1 MEIHARNVNDG
12 FAQALHLLVKEG
24 EKAHSRNGDVVVL
37 PEPIIIS
44 YSHPWE
50 RVLFSPMRNANPFFH
65 LMESLWMLR
74 GRNDL
79 RWPAYFNSRFSQ
91 YSDDNVKLHGAYG
104 HRWRLWFDVDQL
116 AVIIDTLK
124 KDAES
129 RRCVL
134 QIWSAKGDL
143 VSHDGEGGPA
153 SRDLPCNTQ
162 VYFSIRNR
170 QLHMTVCNRS
180 NDVIWGAF
188 GANAVHFSIL
198 MEYMAAMIGVP
209 MGIYTQF
216 SNNLH
221 LYPETLAAMGCDART
236 LAANVLR
243 TDRYIFDTH
252 SYPLIADTT
261 TWDREL
267 QLFLVDPLQKM
278 VCSNPFFTDVAQP
291 VYAAWR
297 KRKERLGSGLD
308 EAASIKAEDWLVA
321 CVDWITRKEAQHGR

>member
-12 FAQALHLLVKEG
+12 FAQALHLLTAKG
-24 EKAHSRNGDVVVL
+24 EAAHSRNGDVIVL
-37 PEPIIIS
+37 PEPIMIS

-65 LMESLWMLR
+65 LMESLWMLG

-91 YSDDNVKLHGAYG
+91 YSDDKIRLHGAYG
-104 HRWRLWFDVDQL
+104 HRWRVWFDVDQL
-116 AVIIDTLK
+116 VVIIDALK
-124 KDAES
+124 KDPES

-134 QIWSAKGDL
+134 QIWSATGDL
-143 VSHDGEGGPA
+143 VSHKGDGGPV

-162 VYFSIRNR
+162 VYFSIRNQ
-170 QLHMTVCNRS
+170 QLCMTVCNRS
-180 NDVIWGAF
+180 NDAIWGAF

-209 MGIYTQF
+209 MGVYTQF

-221 LYPETLAAMGCDART
+221 LYPETLNSMGCDALS

-243 TDRYIFDTH
+243 TDRYIFDVH
-252 SYPLIADTT
+252 SYPLVQDPAL
-261 TWDREL
+261 WDSEL
-267 QLFLVDPLQKM
+267 QFFLANPLSKTEWH
-278 VCSNPFFTDVAQP
+278 NEFFSEVAQP
-291 VYAAWR
+291 IYAAWR
-297 KRKERLGSGLD
+297 KRKERLSSGID
-308 EAASIKAEDWLVA
+308 EAEAIKAEDWRVA
-321 CVDWITRKEAQHGR
+321 CVDWITRKEAQNGR